1 MPIYFLFSFA
11 IIFVR
16 YYTYYI
22 PSCLDVSLKSLKSR
36 CSNKM
41 DAPKTIK
48 KEPKMDRSASQG
60 GQEAGDFYVNLLMTF
75 RDWLPFKKHDVVV

>member
-1 MPIYFLFSFA
+1 
-11 IIFVR
+11 
-16 YYTYYI
+16 
-22 PSCLDVSLKSLKSR
+22 
-36 CSNKM
+36 M

-75 RDWLPFKKHDVVV
+75 RDWLPFKMHDVVV